1 MSKFHQELI
10 DYGQEHNDY
19 GDYGD
24 YGEEEDERVKPA
36 ASYQQ
41 KSSQD
46 QGMGVPSASLSSMM
60 RQGQSAMSIF
70 EQMYKKNVQ
79 DVQQQLQAVDLEEE
93 KKEEDDGQLIDT
105 GAVKH
110 AKVTKERSM

>member
-1 MSKFHQELI
+1 
-10 DYGQEHNDY
+10 
-19 GDYGD
+19 
-24 YGEEEDERVKPA
+24 
-36 ASYQQ
+36 
-41 KSSQD
+41 
-46 QGMGVPSASLSSMM
+46 
-60 RQGQSAMSIF
+60 MSIF